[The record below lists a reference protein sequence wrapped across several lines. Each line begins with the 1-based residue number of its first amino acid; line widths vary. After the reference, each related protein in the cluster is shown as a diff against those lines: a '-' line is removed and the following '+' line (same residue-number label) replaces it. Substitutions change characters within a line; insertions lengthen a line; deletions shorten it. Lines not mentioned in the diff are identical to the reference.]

1 MIANGGKEG
10 AGIGGGS
17 FAPGAKVEI
26 NGGSVYATG
35 GVNGAGIGSG
45 AFPGSTHEGNGGIL
59 TVNGGY
65 IEATSKSIL
74 AAPIGGGW
82 HDRGGKVTINGGTVK
97 ACMNAEDYLDP
108 RQSARYIGAGDINL
122 GIGELYLGDLLQVR
136 ESGGYMPEAA
146 KRIETCQAVI
156 PGVFCSVTIKPCDHP
171 GASATDNGDGT
182 HTINCRY
189 CKGETVPHNSYEYTP
204 EGYVCKRCNA
214 GVSSTT
220 NVCSIGKYTY
230 NASQNAYVAVAYQVV
245 KNAEHIL
252 PDCDDFE
259 GYEFVGWVVATSNPT
274 GDNFEPLSGE
284 TLLLPGEKLMVTE
297 TIKIVARYRPTSITL
312 ADHASN
318 ESVLKENYARTRN
331 VTLAGRTLWK
341 DNSWN
346 TLCLPFSLTA
356 EELAASQLSGY
367 TGLKELDVEGFY
379 DEAGNHYIYHEN
391 VDEEDE
397 NNDEEDK
404 MPTGYY
410 DDTATPYDGDVS
422 ALHQTSFD
430 RTTGTLYLYFRDA
443 TSIEAGKPYLIKW
456 ATAEPNYFE
465 APQFSGVTVST
476 IAPARITSTDD
487 MVTFTGSYAPVE
499 KSKEDAD
506 TKIYLGA
513 SNNFY
518 RPNAEVIIGCQR
530 AYFQIASNLGD
541 VNEDGFVSVTDV
553 TLLVHHILGYNN
565 DEFVMTNADINS
577 DGNITVADVMALVNL
592 ILGDNSVVDVV
603 VNGADGLTFGAY
615 GSVPARVSRK

>member
-204 EGYVCKRCNA
+204 EGYVCKRCHA

-220 NVCSIGKYTY
+220 NLCSIGKYTY
-230 NASQNAYVAVAYQVV
+230 SVSQNGYEGVAYQVP
-245 KNAEHIL
+245 KNVEQTL

-259 GYEFVGWVVATSNPT
+259 GYEFVGWVITSDLPT
-274 GDNFEPLSGE
+274 GDNFEPLSDE

-312 ADHASN
+312 ADNASN
-318 ESVLKENYARTRN
+318 ETLLRENYARTRT
-331 VTLAGRTLWK
+331 VTLADRKLWK
-341 DNSWN
+341 DDSWN

-367 TGLKELDVEGFY
+367 TGLKELDVQGYY
-379 DEAGNHYIYHEN
+379 DGDGNRYIYHEK
-391 VDEEDE
+391 VDEEDA
-397 NNDEEDK
+397 
-404 MPTGYY
+404 MQTGYY
-410 DDTATPYDGDVS
+410 DDTATLYGGEASSLRQTGYDS
-422 ALHQTSFD
+422 I
-430 RTTGTLYLYFRDA
+430 TGTLYLYFLDA
-443 TSIEAGKPYLIKW
+443 TSIEAGKPYIVKW

-465 APQFSGVTVST
+465 APVFSGVTIVNVVPEEIS
-476 IAPARITSTDD
+476 SSDD
-487 MVTFTGSYAPVE
+487 MVTFTGTYDPVE
-499 KSKEDAD
+499 IGMENDN
-506 TKIYLGA
+506 TKLYVDSDNKLHYP
-513 SNNFY
+513 NN
-518 RPNAEVIIGCQR
+518 NMTIGSCR
-530 AYFQIASNLGD
+530 AYFQIDGMSFSSLGD
-541 VNEDGFVSVTDV
+541 VNHDDV
-553 TLLVHHILGYNN
+553 I
-565 DEFVMTNADINS
+565 DIS
-577 DGNITVADVMALVNL
+577 DVVRLVNI
-592 ILGDNSVVDVV
+592 ILGDGTEENESADVNGDDVVDISDVV
-603 VNGADGLTFGAY
+603 RLVNIILSDDSPSIPKINNVVTNVGIGF
-615 GSVPARVSRK
+615 